1 MSTRIQK
8 LLAEIIKTAQPSP
21 PPPPPPKDTTP
32 SAPAPAPAP
41 AAQQGP
47 TAPPAAPAPP
57 AAAPP
62 AQPPAAPAGGQ
73 PAPSGPAKPV
83 APLQAVMSLNAK
95 KAVKQMQ
102 DALQTFASEAFT
114 QHMTISQVTRRPRAV
129 PGGLQPG
136 AASNTF
142 KDFNQFVTTN
152 YLNTSTMHG
161 SQWTDESGESPEEQT
176 AVWDDQVIHW
186 DKVVDTLTRIGRDN
200 RGRVIAKLPDGN
212 WEQKTQNALLNFY
225 AFAEAIV
232 RVTRDFK
239 PDPSL
244 SNQFTK
250 QDLFK
255 LFKLINIKIENL
267 LKLPAAQKEQKATQI
282 TPLITKFN
290 KFYMS
295 YVRSIV
301 QNPIYTRMLRS
312 DIDKAPLWTQ
322 EGTFNKDPGDLTQYQ
337 DLNSR
342 MDTLMLNDITISTPS
357 GFKKVNL
364 PVSYLRNTAYLDKAM
379 IEFGGYQPNRISNN
393 DRINFLKTLLTYINH
408 DIDLRLKAPKD
419 VLRQPNVN
427 IPGTTRPASPWGWAN
442 KPTR

>member
-114 QHMTISQVTRRPRAV
+114 QHMTIIQVTRRPQAV

>member
-1 MSTRIQK
+1 MFSKDIAKYGDGGRPKPKGPRPSNRPVPGARTTNSAGGST
-8 LLAEIIKTAQPSP
+8 TG
-21 PPPPPPKDTTP
+21 
-32 SAPAPAPAP
+32 PAVQRPV
-41 AAQQGP
+41 G
-47 TAPPAAPAPP
+47 
-57 AAAPP
+57 
-62 AQPPAAPAGGQ
+62 QPPAGQ
-73 PAPSGPAKPV
+73 SPTGTS
-83 APLQAVMSLNAK
+83 QAVMSLNAK

-114 QHMTISQVTRRPRAV
+114 QHMTISQVTRRPQAV
-129 PGGLQPG
+129 PGGLQPS

-212 WEQKTQNALLNFY
+212 WEEKTQNALLNFY

-244 SNQFTK
+244 SSQFTK
-250 QDLFK
+250 QDLLK

-312 DIDKAPLWTQ
+312 DTDKIPLWTQ
-322 EGTFNKDPGDLTQYQ
+322 QGTYNKDPGDLSEYQ
-337 DLNSR
+337 DLNSNIG
-342 MDTLMLNDITISTPS
+342 TLILNDITINTPS

-364 PVSYLRNTAYLDKAM
+364 PVSYLKNAAYLDKAM

-393 DRINFLKTLLTYINH
+393 DRINFLKTLLIYIDY
-408 DIDLRLKAPKD
+408 DIQFNKKKQQPTVTTPSTPKQ
-419 VLRQPNVN
+419 QPLWRNRRTDSGEVIVEQWDDN
-427 IPGTTRPASPWGWAN
+427 TKSYKQISSYRPASQ
-442 KPTR
+442 